1 MGEHGHRHTG
11 RHFTGGAEKFA
22 LEITICPKNKQY
34 ALKLTFFSLIRIGP
48 ETPCKAVLYN

>member
-22 LEITICPKNKQY
+22 LKITICPKNKQY